1 MDDHSD
7 NFAIVFAAMGV
18 SSLIIAS
25 ISFLCGLCMKCLV
38 FNMPNF
44 GVFFN
49 KIISIYEQLLDGV
62 EEYTVIYQW
71 LTDQYMPKLKAE
83 ENC

>member
-18 SSLIIAS
+18 SSLIIAL
-25 ISFLCGLCMKCLV
+25 ISFSFGLCTKCLV

-44 GVFFN
+44 GVFCN
-49 KIISIYEQLLDGV
+49 KYLTIIGQG
-62 EEYTVIYQW
+62 
-71 LTDQYMPKLKAE
+71 
-83 ENC
+83 